1 MASVTRKLVT
11 IVTES
16 ILEKPLTEALIK
28 MGVKGYTIVDV
39 RGAGHRGTRS
49 ADWDHRANIR
59 VEIVCNAELSTK
71 VVDYLKETYYD
82 NYGMII
88 YISDVEVLRS
98 EKF

>member
-1 MASVTRKLVT
+1 MAPVTRKLVT

-16 ILEKPLTEALIK
+16 ILEKPLTEALIE
-28 MGVKGYTIVDV
+28 MGVKGYTVMDV
-39 RGAGHRGTRS
+39 RGAGRRGTRS
-49 ADWDHRANIR
+49 ADWDQRANIR
-59 VEIVCNAELSTK
+59 VEIVCNADLADQ
-71 VVDYLKETYYD
+71 VDDYLKDTYYE